1 MSIDVQWQL
10 PNPFIKKIEV
20 KPEDT
25 DRLGH
30 TNNVC
35 YLSWLES
42 IAWEHMDYLNCGW
55 QVNERTGKAMAITQT
70 KMDYLA
76 SSYAGE
82 ALILGT
88 WINESDFRFTSGRCF
103 ELFRISD
110 GKLLLKA
117 EMKFACIDL
126 KKGRASK
133 MSDELIQAHQQ
144 AIEAATTVT

>member
-1 MSIDVQWQL
+1 MSNELPWGL
-10 PNPFIKKIEV
+10 PNPFLKEIEV
-20 KPEDT
+20 GREET

-55 QVNERTGKAMAITQT
+55 QISERTNKAMVITHT
-70 KMDYLA
+70 EMDYLA

-82 ALILGT
+82 TLMLGT
-88 WINESDFRFTSGRCF
+88 WINESDFRFTSGRYF

-126 KKGRASK
+126 KKGRVSK
-133 MSDELIQAHQQ
+133 MSKELIQAHQQ
-144 AIEAATTVT
+144 AIEEKTDV

>member
-1 MSIDVQWQL
+1 MSIEL
-10 PNPFIKKIEV
+10 PWRLPKPFIKQIEV
-20 KPEDT
+20 APEDT

-35 YLSWLES
+35 YLSWLEA

-55 QVNERTGKAMAITQT
+55 QINERTSKAMAITHT
-70 KMDYLA
+70 EMDYLA
-76 SSYAGE
+76 ASYARE
-82 ALILGT
+82 TLLLGT
-88 WINESDFRFTSGRCF
+88 WIYESDLRFTSGRYF

-133 MSDELIQAHQQ
+133 MSQELIQAHQQ
-144 AIEAATTVT
+144 AIKEASAGK